1 MCPQGHQWH
10 QWLKTGQGQSISQLP
25 WKCSQNFTSLKVPWM
40 DDSPTSLGRWSR
52 EKLPYTSAERSWTAL
67 QCPWKTLWNPKYS
80 AAGLY
85 PGSES
90 ELHLASAQSGHVSS
104 FLGPNSN
111 IQRPHLSHI
120 NLSALEEQ
128 EERHHIV
135 QITLQFLKLY
145 HLRHLHLE
153 FLLLKGCLDQRGPL
167 QCSRLENPRDGGAWW
182 AAVYGVAQSWTRLK
196 RRSSRSSSRPE
207 RASEG
212 WQTETS
218 ITENQPIWSHGPQPC
233 LTQWK

>member
-1 MCPQGHQWH
+1 MCPQEHQWH
-10 QWLKTGQGQSISQLP
+10 QRLRTSQGQSSPWLP
-25 WKCSQNFTSLKVPWM
+25 WRCSQNFTSLKVPWT
-40 DDSPTSLGRWSR
+40 DDSPTSLGGWSR
-52 EKLPYTSAERSWTAL
+52 EKLPYTCAVRSWRSL

-85 PGSES
+85 PGSGS
-90 ELHLASAQSGHVSS
+90 DLRLASAQSGHVSS

-111 IQRPHLSHI
+111 IQRLHLSHI

-153 FLLLKGCLDQRGPL
+153 FLLLKGCLDQRGH
-167 QCSRLENPRDGGAWW
+167 QRAD
-182 AAVYGVAQSWTRLK
+182 RLK
-196 RRSSRSSSRPE
+196 PNHRKL
-207 RASEG
+207 ANL
-212 WQTETS
+212 
-218 ITENQPIWSHGPQPC
+218 ITWTTALSNSMKLSC
-233 LTQWK
+233 AV